1 METVFDIETDGLLD
15 VLTKIHVMS
24 WSNDM
29 GEVKHTHDYDEM
41 RYVLLNSETLVGHN
55 IIRFD
60 IPAVEKLLGIKVK
73 ARLIDTL
80 ALSWY
85 INHGRMKHGL
95 EGYGEEYGVPKPVIK
110 DWNTLTPQ
118 EYAHRC
124 DEDVKINNRLWRD
137 LDLKLNKLYR
147 DAPEDKNRLIDYL
160 SFKLDC
166 AREQEELQ
174 WKLDVPKAQA
184 AYDEISRLKE
194 EKVEQLADAMP
205 KRVLTKTV
213 KQPKRDR
220 YKKDGNLSSDWENW
234 FGLCKQYRQPDTTLD
249 FVVEKGRERGN
260 PNSNDQVKDWLY
272 SLGWKPVT
280 YKFTRNKVTGNEKRI
295 EQVRKGSELCQSV
308 RDLSSVDAAV
318 DLLDGLTVLT
328 HRAGILKGFLEGHT
342 DGYLQAGVAGLTN
355 TFRFK
360 HFKPLVNLPSVDKP
374 YGDVIRGCLIAPEG
388 YMLCGADMTSLEDTT
403 KRHYMKPLDPD
414 YVNEMSREGFDPHLD
429 LAKYYYESVLVS
441 TIEEEERKLKG
452 ILTAGKK
459 SPSLVNILASLRA
472 SLKSYNDGEVDLK
485 KLRKSYKVVNY
496 SATYG
501 VGAAKLA
508 RETGMSERDA
518 KSLLKA
524 FWSRNWAIEK
534 VASAAKTR
542 EVLEGMWLKNPVSG
556 FWHSLRSEKD
566 RFSTLNQS
574 TGVFCFDTWV
584 ALCRENGIKCVGQ
597 FHDEVIALVKKG
609 DEGNVES
616 IMHDAAIKLN
626 QKVKL
631 NVPLGT
637 DVQFGNTYADI
648 H

>member
-1 METVFDIETDGLLD
+1 MTTVFDIETDGLLD

-41 RYVLLNSETLVGHN
+41 RYVLLNTETLVGHN

-60 IPAVEKLLGIKVK
+60 IPAIEKVLGIEVK

-85 INHGRMKHGL
+85 LHHDRLKHGL

-110 DWNTLTPQ
+110 DWNTLTPE

-137 LDLKLNKLYR
+137 LDMKLNRLYGE
-147 DAPEDKNRLIDYL
+147 PEDKDRLIDYL

-166 AREQEELQ
+166 AREQEALQ

-184 AYDEISRLKE
+184 AYDEIIELKE
-194 EKVEQLADAMP
+194 EKVEQLAEAMP
-205 KRVLTKTV
+205 KRVLTRIATR
-213 KQPKRDR
+213 PKVMH
-220 YKKDGNLSSDWENW
+220 KKDGELSSNGEKWEI
-234 FGLCKQYRQPDTTLD
+234 LCRQYKQPTTTMK
-249 FVVEKGRERGN
+249 FVVKTGQERGN
-260 PNSNDQVKDWLY
+260 PNSNEQVKDWLY
-272 SLGWKPVT
+272 SLGWKPST
-280 YKFTRNKVTGNEKRI
+280 YKFTRNKVTGDEKQIAQIRNN
-295 EQVRKGSELCQSV
+295 GELCQSV
-308 RDLSSVDAAV
+308 RSLGKVDPAV

-328 HRAGILKGFLEGHT
+328 HRAGILKSFLECHK
-342 DGYLQAGVAGLTN
+342 DGWLEAGIAGLTN

-360 HFKPLVNLPSVDKP
+360 HYRPLVNLPGVDKP
-374 YGDVIRGCLIAPEG
+374 YGDVIRGCLTCPEG
-388 YMLCGADMTSLEDTT
+388 YVLAGADMTSLEDTT
-403 KRHYMKPLDPD
+403 KRHYMKPLDPN
-414 YVNEMSREGFDPHLD
+414 YVEEMSREGFDPHLD
-429 LAKYYYESVLVS
+429 LALHAGVITQDDIDKHNSG
-441 TIEEEERKLKG
+441 ER
-452 ILTAGKK
+452 
-459 SPSLVNILASLRA
+459 
-472 SLKSYNDGEVDLK
+472 SLKS
-485 KLRKSYKVVNY
+485 LRKNYKVVNY

-501 VGAAKLA
+501 VGAAKLS
-508 RETGMSERDA
+508 RETGMKQKEA
-518 KSLLKA
+518 KVLLEA

-534 VASAAKTR
+534 VASTLRVR
-542 EVLEGMWLKNPVSG
+542 ELFSGMWLKNPVSG
-556 FWHSLRSEKD
+556 FWYSLRSDKD
-566 RFSTLNQS
+566 RFSTLNQG

-584 ALCRENGIKCVGQ
+584 GLCRAKGIKSIGQ

-609 DEGNVES
+609 EEGAVEK

-626 QKVKL
+626 EMVQL

-637 DVQFGNTYADI
+637 DVQFGKTYADI

>member
-1 METVFDIETDGLLD
+1 MTTVFDIETDGLLD
-15 VLTKIHVMS
+15 EMTKIHVMS
-24 WSNDM
+24 WSNDT

-41 RYVLLNSETLVGHN
+41 RYVLLNTGTLVGHN

-137 LDLKLNKLYR
+137 LSLKLGKLYK
-147 DAPEDKNRLIDYL
+147 DTPEDKDRLIDYL

-194 EKVEQLADAMP
+194 EKVEQLAEAMP
-205 KRVLTKTV
+205 KRTLERMANR
-213 KQPKRDR
+213 PKVMH
-220 YKKDGNLSSDWENW
+220 KKDGELSSHGEKWVA
-234 FGLCKQYRQPDTTLD
+234 LCKEYKQSVTTIG
-249 FVVEKGRERGN
+249 FKVKTGEERGN
-260 PNSNDQVKDWLY
+260 PNSNDQVKDWLR
-272 SLGWKPVT
+272 SLGWEPRT
-280 YKFTRNKVTGNEKRI
+280 FKFVRDKSNGDTRQI
-295 EQVRKGSELCQSV
+295 EQVRKGSDLCSSV
-308 RDLSSVDAAV
+308 SKLSSVDPAV

-328 HRAGILKGFLEGHT
+328 HRAGILKSFLEGHT

-388 YMLCGADMTSLEDTT
+388 YVLCGADMTSLEDTT
-403 KRHYMKPLDPD
+403 KRHYMKPLDPT
-414 YVNEMSREGFDPHLD
+414 YVQEMSHEGFDPHLD
-429 LAKYYYESVLVS
+429 LALHAGLITQADIDMHNSG
-441 TIEEEERKLKG
+441 ER
-452 ILTAGKK
+452 
-459 SPSLVNILASLRA
+459 
-472 SLKSYNDGEVDLK
+472 SLKE
-485 KLRKSYKVVNY
+485 LRKNYKVVNY

-501 VGAAKLA
+501 IGAAALA
-508 RETGMSERDA
+508 RGTGMSKKA
-518 KSLLKA
+518 SQTLLDA

-534 VASAAKTR
+534 VASGAKTK

-556 FWHSLRSEKD
+556 FWHSLRSDKD

-609 DEGNVES
+609 DEGTVEK

-626 QKVKL
+626 ERVKL

>member
-1 METVFDIETDGLLD
+1 MTTVFDIETDGLLNEM
-15 VLTKIHVMS
+15 TKIHVLS
-24 WSNDM
+24 YSDD
-29 GEVKHTHDYDEM
+29 GKTIHHTHDYDEM
-41 RYVLLNSETLVGHN
+41 REFFATRKTIAGHN

-60 IPAVEKLLGIKVK
+60 APAVEKILGVK
-73 ARLIDTL
+73 IEARMIDTL

-85 INHGRMKHGL
+85 INHTRMKHGL

-124 DEDVKINNRLWRD
+124 DEDVRINVRLLRD
-137 LDLKLNKLYR
+137 LDLKLNKLYK
-147 DAPEDKNRLIDYL
+147 DTPEDKDRLIDYL

-194 EKVEQLADAMP
+194 EKVEQLAEAMP
-205 KRVLTKTV
+205 KRTLERMAAR
-213 KQPKRDR
+213 PKVMH
-220 YKKDGNLSSDWENW
+220 KKDGELSSHGEKWVA
-234 FGLCKQYRQPDTTLD
+234 LCKEYKQSVTTIG
-249 FVVEKGRERGN
+249 FKVKTGEERGN
-260 PNSNDQVKDWLY
+260 PNSNDQVKDWLR
-272 SLGWKPVT
+272 SLGWEPRT
-280 YKFTRNKVTGNEKRI
+280 FKFVRDKSNGDTRQI
-295 EQVRKGSELCQSV
+295 EQVRKGSDLCSSV
-308 RDLSSVDAAV
+308 SKLSSVDPAV

-328 HRAGILKGFLEGHT
+328 HRAGILKSFLEGHT

-388 YMLCGADMTSLEDTT
+388 YVLCGADMTSLEDTT
-403 KRHYMKPLDPD
+403 KRHYMKPLDPT
-414 YVNEMSREGFDPHLD
+414 YVQEMSREGFDPHLD
-429 LAKYYYESVLVS
+429 LALHAGLIRQSDIDMHNS
-441 TIEEEERKLKG
+441 GER
-452 ILTAGKK
+452 
-459 SPSLVNILASLRA
+459 
-472 SLKSYNDGEVDLK
+472 SLKE
-485 KLRKSYKVVNY
+485 LRKNYKVVNY

-501 VGAAKLA
+501 IGAAALA
-508 RETGMSERDA
+508 RGTGMTKKASQT
-518 KSLLKA
+518 LLDA

-534 VASAAKTR
+534 VASGATTR

-556 FWHSLRSEKD
+556 FWHSLRSDKD

-584 ALCRENGIKCVGQ
+584 SLCRENGIKCVGQ

-609 DEGNVES
+609 DEGTVEK

-626 QKVKL
+626 ERVKL

>member
-1 METVFDIETDGLLD
+1 MTTVFDIETDGLLD

-41 RYVLLNSETLVGHN
+41 RYVLLNTETLVGHN

-60 IPAVEKLLGIKVK
+60 IPAIEKVLGIEVK

-85 INHGRMKHGL
+85 LHHDRLKHGL
-95 EGYGEEYGVPKPVIK
+95 EGYGEDYGVPKPKIT
-110 DWNTLTPQ
+110 DWDSLTPQ

-124 DEDVKINNRLWRD
+124 DEDVKINVRLLRD
-137 LDLKLNKLYR
+137 LDLKLNKLYQ
-147 DAPEDKNRLIDYL
+147 DPEEKDRLIDYL

-184 AYDEISRLKE
+184 AYDEISQLKE

-205 KRVLTKTV
+205 KRILTRMAN
-213 KQPKRDR
+213 QPKVMH
-220 YKKDGNLSSDWENW
+220 KKDGELSSHGEKWVA
-234 FGLCKQYRQPDTTLD
+234 LCKEYKQPVTTLG
-249 FVVEKGRERGN
+249 FMVKTGEERGN
-260 PNSNDQVKDWLY
+260 PNSNDQVKDWLR
-272 SLGWKPVT
+272 SLGWEPRT
-280 YKFTRNKVTGNEKRI
+280 FKFVRDKKTGDERQI
-295 EQVRKGSELCQSV
+295 EQVRKNSDLCQSV
-308 RDLSSVDAAV
+308 RDLAGNDPAV

-328 HRAGILKGFLEGHT
+328 HRAGILKSFLECHTDGFLE
-342 DGYLQAGVAGLTN
+342 AGIAGLTN

-360 HFKPLVNLPSVDKP
+360 HYRPLVNLPSVDKP
-374 YGDVIRGCLIAPEG
+374 YGDVIRGCLMCPEG
-388 YMLCGADMTSLEDTT
+388 YVLAGADMTSLEDTT

-429 LAKYYYESVLVS
+429 LALHAGVITQDDIDKHNSG
-441 TIEEEERKLKG
+441 ER
-452 ILTAGKK
+452 
-459 SPSLVNILASLRA
+459 
-472 SLKSYNDGEVDLK
+472 SLKS
-485 KLRKSYKVVNY
+485 LRKNYKVVNY

-508 RETGMSERDA
+508 RETGMKQKEA
-518 KSLLKA
+518 KKLLEA

-534 VASAAKTR
+534 VASKLQTR
-542 EVLEGMWLKNPVSG
+542 ELFEGMWLKNPVSG
-556 FWHSLRSEKD
+556 FWHSLRSDKD

-584 ALCRENGIKCVGQ
+584 ALCRKNGIKCIGQ

-609 DEGNVES
+609 EEGTVEK

-626 QKVKL
+626 EKVNL

>member
-1 METVFDIETDGLLD
+1 MTTVFDIETDGLLNEM
-15 VLTKIHVMS
+15 TKIHVLS
-24 WSNDM
+24 YSDD
-29 GEVKHTHDYDEM
+29 GKTIHHTHDYDEM
-41 RYVLLNSETLVGHN
+41 REFFATRKTIAGHN

-60 IPAVEKLLGIKVK
+60 APAVEKILGIKIK
-73 ARLIDTL
+73 SRMIDTL

-85 INHGRMKHGL
+85 INHTRMKHGL

-124 DEDVKINNRLWRD
+124 DEDVKINVRLLRD
-137 LDLKLNKLYR
+137 LDLKLNKLYQ
-147 DAPEDKNRLIDYL
+147 DPTEKDRLIDYL

-166 AREQEELQ
+166 AREQEALQ

-184 AYDEISRLKE
+184 AYDEISQLKE

-205 KRVLTKTV
+205 KRILTRMV
-213 KQPKRDR
+213 SQPKVMH
-220 YKKDGNLSSDWENW
+220 KKDGELSSHGEKWVA
-234 FGLCKQYRQPDTTLD
+234 LCKEYKQSVTSLC
-249 FVVEKGRERGN
+249 FVVKTGEERGN
-260 PNSNDQVKDWLY
+260 PNSNDQVKDWLR
-272 SLGWKPVT
+272 SLGWEPRT
-280 YKFTRNKVTGNEKRI
+280 FKFVRDKATGDERQI
-295 EQVRKGSELCQSV
+295 EQVRKNSELCQSV
-308 RDLSSVDAAV
+308 RDLAGHDPAV

-328 HRAGILKGFLEGHT
+328 HRAGILKSFLECHTDGFLE
-342 DGYLQAGVAGLTN
+342 ASIAGLTN

-360 HFKPLVNLPSVDKP
+360 HYRPLVNLPGVDKP
-374 YGDVIRGCLIAPEG
+374 YGDVIRGCLMCPED
-388 YMLCGADMTSLEDTT
+388 YVLAGADMTSLEDTT

-429 LAKYYYESVLVS
+429 LALHAGVITQDDIDKHNSG
-441 TIEEEERKLKG
+441 ER
-452 ILTAGKK
+452 
-459 SPSLVNILASLRA
+459 
-472 SLKSYNDGEVDLK
+472 SLKS
-485 KLRKSYKVVNY
+485 LRKNYKVVNY

-508 RETGMSERDA
+508 RETGMKQKEA
-518 KSLLKA
+518 KKLLEA

-534 VASAAKTR
+534 VASKLQTR
-542 EVLEGMWLKNPVSG
+542 ELFEGMWLKNPVSG
-556 FWHSLRSEKD
+556 FWHSLRSDKD

-584 ALCRENGIKCVGQ
+584 ALCRKNGIKCVGQ

-609 DEGNVES
+609 EEGTVEK

-626 QKVKL
+626 EKVKL